1 MSWVPDL
8 NITIASDQIDER
20 SPPLI
25 TRQSPLRLHWPLT
38 TRPAP
43 LLHALQ
49 QLLVLALHLRAAH
62 SGIQAH
68 DAVERLAS
76 LGIFVLLM
84 MGIGRVVPGVE
95 VSEGSGTRS
104 RQFLRQVLPV
114 LAGGRPLA
122 LTGLGLRLEEHTFFE
137 ERLDAARVLGQ

>member
-1 MSWVPDL
+1 MKE
-8 NITIASDQIDER
+8 AR
-20 SPPLI
+20 PLSLA
-25 TRQSPLRLHWPLT
+25 TRQSPLRLHWPLA

-43 LLHALQ
+43 PLHALQ

-76 LGIFVLLM
+76 LGIFVLLLKS
-84 MGIGRVVPGVE
+84 IGRMVPGIE

>member
-8 NITIASDQIDER
+8 NITFASDQIDER

-25 TRQSPLRLHWPLT
+25 TRHPPVATPSSLA
-38 TRPAP
+38 TRAAP

-49 QLLVLALHLRAAH
+49 QLLVFALHLRAAH
-62 SGIQAH
+62 SRIQAH

-76 LGIFVLLM
+76 LGILVLLLKS
-84 MGIGRVVPGVE
+84 IGRMVPGIE
-95 VSEGSGTRS
+95 VSQGSGTRS

-122 LTGLGLRLEEHTFFE
+122 LTGLGLRLEEHTF
-137 ERLDAARVLGQ
+137 